1 LQFRFALPTFTA
13 FINLKAFFMKKLY
26 ALAVFV
32 VLFRIAHA
40 QVKSGDIIL
49 GGNLSYSTQSTS
61 TPQIAGTASPTTFS
75 KQNSLV
81 INPSIGKAIRDNLV
95 LGLDLSYGHN
105 SNSDNL
111 AGSPAETGTVNSF
124 TAGVFVRRYKP
135 LGNGFYL
142 FGQAELS
149 GGCSHSS
156 SSTPQPG
163 EPSTAQNGYEITLQ
177 LYPGIAYA
185 LNRRWQIETGLPNF
199 LSIDYTHSKST
210 TSYPN
215 GIPDQSSTY
224 HSFDLASALTGTNE
238 FTVGVRYFI
247 GGK

>member
-1 LQFRFALPTFTA
+1 LQFRFALLIFTA

-26 ALAVFV
+26 ALAVSV
-32 VLFRIAHA
+32 VLFSTVHA

-49 GGNLSYSTQSTS
+49 GGNLSYFTQGTS
-61 TPQIAGTASPTTFS
+61 APQVAGSASPTMFT
-75 KQNSLV
+75 KQNNLIV
-81 INPSIGKAIRDNLV
+81 NPSIGKAIRDNLV
-95 LGLDLSYGHN
+95 VGLDLSYGHN
-105 SNSDNL
+105 SSSNNL
-111 AGSPAETGTVNSF
+111 AGSPAETGTENGF

-149 GGCSHSS
+149 AGYTHSS

-163 EPSTAQNGYEITLQ
+163 EPSLAANGYETTLQ

-199 LSIDYTHSKST
+199 LSIDYTHTKTT
-210 TSYPN
+210 TSYTN
-215 GIPDQSSTY
+215 GIPDQSSIY
-224 HSFDLASALTGTNE
+224 HAFDLASALTGTNE

>member
-1 LQFRFALPTFTA
+1 LRVRFAFPTFTA

-26 ALAVFV
+26 ALASFV
-32 VLFRIAHA
+32 VLFSSVHA

-49 GGNLSYSTQSTS
+49 GGNLSYSNQGTTV
-61 TPQIAGTASPTTFS
+61 PQAPGVVSPSALT
-75 KQNSLV
+75 KQNNLI
-81 INPSIGKAIRDNLV
+81 INPSIGKAVRDNLV
-95 LGLDLSYGHN
+95 VGLDLSYGH
-105 SNSDNL
+105 SDFSYN
-111 AGSPAETGTVNSF
+111 ASGNPAQTSSANSF

-149 GGCSHSS
+149 GGYSHSS
-156 SSTPQPG
+156 SFNPQTAESSST
-163 EPSTAQNGYEITLQ
+163 ENGYGVTLQ

-199 LSIDYTHSKST
+199 FSIDYTHQKT
-210 TSYPN
+210 TASYTN
-215 GIPDQSSTY
+215 GVPDQTSTY
-224 HSFDLASALTGTNE
+224 HNFSLASALTGTNE

-247 GGK
+247 GVK